1 MNKKKNLYI
10 IGDFS
15 KNNIL
20 FDLNIGVNI
29 AVMKCDK
36 AFICLQRGWFW
47 MSWKTE
53 HFMVLTKMTTR
64 QLLLAELVSAAGH
77 NTKWDHFEIC
87 QQQQWKADPLL
98 AVAFCILPL
107 RILNF

>member
-1 MNKKKNLYI
+1 MNKKKNLYLI
-10 IGDFS
+10 CDFS

-53 HFMVLTKMTTR
+53 HFMVLTKNDHS
-64 QLLLAELVSAAGH
+64 SAIAYQINATGH
-77 NTKWDHFEIC
+77 NSIKWDHFEI
-87 QQQQWKADPLL
+87 L
-98 AVAFCILPL
+98 ASGKSDC
-107 RILNF
+107 

>member
-1 MNKKKNLYI
+1 
-10 IGDFS
+10 
-15 KNNIL
+15 
-20 FDLNIGVNI
+20 
-29 AVMKCDK
+29 
-36 AFICLQRGWFW
+36 
-47 MSWKTE
+47 
-53 HFMVLTKMTTR
+53 MTTR

-98 AVAFCILPL
+98 AVAFCILLL